1 MPFPFLESLRHHPAV
16 APPNPTPLF
25 FVAPHG
31 QLVSRSTTCRDP
43 FSARCEATGRLSP
56 VFHGI
61 SSFNPH
67 LVAHKLPIF
76 MIFMIFMILILKIII
91 FQKPLNPSLNP
102 STNPPYQP
110 AWFPQILQS
119 WGEPRGLTPWPP
131 QADFPVATL
140 GRCVT
145 TFCASAACLRR
156 CCSAASLRELSLGF
170 FRSYTVEAMAAMV
183 TTRGWSF
190 GGAKGYKWI

>member
-1 MPFPFLESLRHHPAV
+1 M
-16 APPNPTPLF
+16 
-25 FVAPHG
+25 
-31 QLVSRSTTCRDP
+31 
-43 FSARCEATGRLSP
+43 
-56 VFHGI
+56 
-61 SSFNPH
+61 
-67 LVAHKLPIF
+67 IF
-76 MIFMIFMILILKIII
+76 MIFMIFMILIIKIII

-170 FRSYTVEAMAAMV
+170 FRSYTVPWQPWWPPGDGRLEV
-183 TTRGWSF
+183 P
-190 GGAKGYKWI
+190 KDINGYNLYNHLDGDVMRRYHLRYTGSDSHSENHLF